1 MNDFLRLT
9 RKELRELVR
18 PRYLIP
24 LLAAPLI
31 LVVVMQG
38 TGMVQ
43 EQASQEAVV
52 AVINN
57 DDDEYGQLVVNTLE
71 RNANVTY
78 TATSISSAKAI
89 ETVESGPA
97 RVLFVVPDGFT
108 ERITAGKQG
117 TLSVYWSVNG
127 MNLATG
133 SSSAKTSALLEAI
146 DKRLALTITGGSPA
160 AFNATTSTQ
169 TTYVQG
175 TRLSASPAE
184 LSSTISLRFFFLS
197 FVMVFAIIGAGQLMI
212 QGMGSE
218 KETKTLETL
227 LTMPVKRRTIVAAKL
242 ASGAVL
248 GLLLAGLYTGA
259 IYLARPSSSGA
270 SVVPQL
276 SGGEYVLIGV
286 LLVLAIVDV
295 LAVALWLGVFIDDS
309 RGAQTFM
316 MPLTLVTMAPVFVNA
331 YLDIS
336 SFSLLLKAA
345 LFAIPATYP
354 VLAPQQLL
362 FGDTTIVVAGIVY
375 ETVFAVVMIG
385 LTVRLFNSDRLV
397 TGGMGR
403 FSRFIERFQ
412 Q

>member
-9 RKELRELVR
+9 RKELRELAR

-24 LLAAPLI
+24 LLLAPLL

-43 EQASQEAVV
+43 EQAGQEAVV

-57 DDDEYGQLVVNTLE
+57 DDGEYGQLVVNTLE

-78 TATSISSAKAI
+78 TAASIPSAKAI

-97 RVLFVVPDGFT
+97 QVLFVVPDGFT
-108 ERITAGKQG
+108 ERITDGKQG

-127 MNLATG
+127 INLGTR
-133 SSSAKTSALLEAI
+133 SSSAKTNALLETI
-146 DKRLALTITGGSPA
+146 DKQLALAMTESPA
-160 AFNATTSTQ
+160 AFNTTTSTQ

-184 LSSTISLRFFFLS
+184 LSATISLRFFFLS
-197 FVMVFAIIGAGQLMI
+197 MVMVFAIIGAGQLMI

-259 IYLARPSSSGA
+259 IYLARPSRSGA

-286 LLVLAIVDV
+286 LLALAIVDI

-316 MPLTLVTMAPVFVNA
+316 MPLTLVTMAPVFVNM

-336 SFSLLLKAA
+336 SFSLPLKAA

-362 FGDTTIVVAGIVY
+362 FGDTTIVMLGVIY